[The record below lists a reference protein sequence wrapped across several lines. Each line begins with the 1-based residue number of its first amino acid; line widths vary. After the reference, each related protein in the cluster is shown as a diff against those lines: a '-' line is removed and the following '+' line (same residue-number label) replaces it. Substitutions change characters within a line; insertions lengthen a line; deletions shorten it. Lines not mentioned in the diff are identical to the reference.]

1 MSRSRTPATP
11 SRIDARRKKTVRTRI
26 VLSVTAASA
35 AAAVAVGVAVADSDG
50 GSRVDRAEGTTGRQ
64 AATTAPG
71 DLPGGGEASAT
82 PTTTPASPSPS
93 LSAEAAAAS
102 GSMPATPPAATTSG
116 SAAPTK
122 PAAANGDAPVKPKA
136 PDAGKPT
143 RTTAPTGGGTSGGS
157 GGSGST
163 SGGSG
168 GSGGSASGDSESAV
182 LALVNKERATAGC
195 GPLTANAKLNSAAR
209 AYSDTMARSGVMSHT
224 GPDGSTMTTRVEAAG
239 YAWSRLGE
247 NIARGQADAAAV
259 MSAWMNSSG
268 HRANILNC
276 AFREIG
282 IGVHKGDGGPW
293 WTQNFGA
300 PK

>member
-11 SRIDARRKKTVRTRI
+11 SRTDARRKKTVRTRI

-50 GSRVDRAEGTTGRQ
+50 GARVEQRADGAAGRK
-64 AATTAPG
+64 AATTPPG
-71 DLPGGGEASAT
+71 DLPAGGGASAT
-82 PTTTPASPSPS
+82 PTPTPASPSPS

-102 GSMPATPPAATTSG
+102 GSMPAPPPATTPG

-122 PAAANGDAPVKPKA
+122 PAAADDAPAKPKA
-136 PDAGKPT
+136 PETSKPT

-157 GGSGST
+157 GGTGGT
-163 SGGSG
+163 SAGSG
-168 GSGGSASGDSESAV
+168 GSGGSTSGDSESAV